1 MTEVIELI
9 GSLGFPV
16 FITLWLLYDS
26 CKRDDRFEKMIIEFK
41 DTINKNTTALML
53 LKSEMKHKQIIEE
66 EIAKKDSGDS
76 SQGGKQWLKER
87 I

>member
-9 GSLGFPV
+9 GSLGFPI

-41 DTINKNTTALML
+41 DTISKNTTALML
-53 LKSEMKHKQIIEE
+53 LKSEMEHKQILEE
-66 EIAKKDSGDS
+66 EIAKKDSGDIVP
-76 SQGGKQWLKER
+76 KEEDND
-87 I
+87 